1 MKKKALF
8 INLLRVM
15 LANIITKKI
24 ELYNLMFNNCIML
37 LSDLVKLFSS
47 QLNIDEER
55 FINIIE
61 INNINFNQ
69 QLRIA
74 KNKHKLPNTTTNTTI
89 NSNNINN
96 NVEKRSRGR
105 PRKQCN
111 IIIEK
116 SNIPDDVNYEG
127 VEEITHNSKLY
138 YKTDD
143 GAILDTNYNVQGL
156 FINGQ
161 IMMDK

>member
-1 MKKKALF
+1 
-8 INLLRVM
+8 
-15 LANIITKKI
+15 
-24 ELYNLMFNNCIML
+24 MFNNCIML
-37 LSDLVKLFSS
+37 LSELVKLFSS

-55 FINIIE
+55 FINIIT
-61 INNINFNQ
+61 INNINCNQ

-74 KNKHKLPNTTTNTTI
+74 KKEHKLPNSTTNTTNNNTTI
-89 NSNNINN
+89 NSSNINNSSN

-105 PRKQCN
+105 PRKLCN

-116 SNIPDDVNYEG
+116 SNIPEDVNYEG

-156 FINGQ
+156 VINGQ
-161 IMMDK
+161 IMMNK

>member
-1 MKKKALF
+1 
-8 INLLRVM
+8 
-15 LANIITKKI
+15 
-24 ELYNLMFNNCIML
+24 MFNNCIML
-37 LSDLVKLFSS
+37 LSELIKLFSS

-61 INNINFNQ
+61 INNINCNQ

-74 KNKHKLPNTTTNTTI
+74 KKEHKLPNSTTNNTTNTTNNNTTI
-89 NSNNINN
+89 NSSNINNSSN

-105 PRKQCN
+105 PRKLCN

-116 SNIPDDVNYEG
+116 SNIPEDVNYEG

-156 FINGQ
+156 VINGQ
-161 IMMDK
+161 IMMNK

>member
-1 MKKKALF
+1 
-8 INLLRVM
+8 
-15 LANIITKKI
+15 
-24 ELYNLMFNNCIML
+24 ML
-37 LSDLVKLFSS
+37 LSELVKLFSS

-61 INNINFNQ
+61 INNINCNQ

-74 KNKHKLPNTTTNTTI
+74 KKEHKLPNNTTI
-89 NSNNINN
+89 NSSNISNSSN
-96 NVEKRSRGR
+96 NVEK
-105 PRKQCN
+105 
-111 IIIEK
+111 
-116 SNIPDDVNYEG
+116 SNVPEDVNYEG

-156 FINGQ
+156 VINGQ
-161 IMMDK
+161 IMMK

>member
-1 MKKKALF
+1 
-8 INLLRVM
+8 
-15 LANIITKKI
+15 
-24 ELYNLMFNNCIML
+24 MFSNCIML
-37 LSDLVKLFSS
+37 LSELLKLFSS

-55 FINIIE
+55 FTNIIT
-61 INNINFNQ
+61 INNINCNQ

-74 KNKHKLPNTTTNTTI
+74 KKEHKLPNSTN
-89 NSNNINN
+89 NSNSNINNITISSN

-105 PRKQCN
+105 PRKLCN
-111 IIIEK
+111 IIVEK
-116 SNIPDDVNYEG
+116 SNIPEDVNYEG

-156 FINGQ
+156 VINGQ
-161 IMMDK
+161 IMMNN

>member
-1 MKKKALF
+1 
-8 INLLRVM
+8 
-15 LANIITKKI
+15 
-24 ELYNLMFNNCIML
+24 ML
-37 LSDLVKLFSS
+37 LSELVKLFSS

-61 INNINFNQ
+61 INNINCNQ

-74 KNKHKLPNTTTNTTI
+74 KKEHKLPNSTTNNTTNNTTNTTTI
-89 NSNNINN
+89 NINNSSN

-105 PRKQCN
+105 PRKLCN

-116 SNIPDDVNYEG
+116 SNIPEDVNYEG

-156 FINGQ
+156 VINGQ
-161 IMMDK
+161 IMMNK

>member
-1 MKKKALF
+1 
-8 INLLRVM
+8 
-15 LANIITKKI
+15 
-24 ELYNLMFNNCIML
+24 MFNNCIML
-37 LSDLVKLFSS
+37 LSELVKLFSS

-55 FINIIE
+55 FINIIT
-61 INNINFNQ
+61 INNINCNQ

-74 KNKHKLPNTTTNTTI
+74 KKEHKLPNSTTNNTTNTT
-89 NSNNINN
+89 NSNINNSSN

-105 PRKQCN
+105 PRKLCN
-111 IIIEK
+111 IIVEK
-116 SNIPDDVNYEG
+116 SNVPEDVNYEG

-156 FINGQ
+156 VINGQ
-161 IMMDK
+161 IMMK

>member
-1 MKKKALF
+1 
-8 INLLRVM
+8 
-15 LANIITKKI
+15 
-24 ELYNLMFNNCIML
+24 MFNNCIML
-37 LSDLVKLFSS
+37 LSELVKLFSS

-61 INNINFNQ
+61 INNINCNQ

-74 KNKHKLPNTTTNTTI
+74 KKEHKLPNSTTNNTTNNTTNTTTI
-89 NSNNINN
+89 NINNSSN

-105 PRKQCN
+105 PRKLCN

-116 SNIPDDVNYEG
+116 SNIPEDVNYEG

-156 FINGQ
+156 VINGQ
-161 IMMDK
+161 IMMNK

>member
-1 MKKKALF
+1 
-8 INLLRVM
+8 
-15 LANIITKKI
+15 
-24 ELYNLMFNNCIML
+24 MFNNCIML
-37 LSDLVKLFSS
+37 LSELVKLFSS

-61 INNINFNQ
+61 INNINCNQ

-74 KNKHKLPNTTTNTTI
+74 KKEHKLPNTTN
-89 NSNNINN
+89 NSNSNINNSSN

-105 PRKQCN
+105 PRKLCN

-116 SNIPDDVNYEG
+116 SNIPEDVNYEG

-156 FINGQ
+156 VINGQ
-161 IMMDK
+161 ITMNK

>member
-1 MKKKALF
+1 
-8 INLLRVM
+8 
-15 LANIITKKI
+15 
-24 ELYNLMFNNCIML
+24 MFNNCIML
-37 LSDLVKLFSS
+37 LSELVKLFSS

-55 FINIIE
+55 FINIIT
-61 INNINFNQ
+61 INNINCNQ

-74 KNKHKLPNTTTNTTI
+74 KKEHKLPNSTTNNTTNNTN
-89 NSNNINN
+89 NSNSSN

-105 PRKQCN
+105 PRKLCN

-116 SNIPDDVNYEG
+116 SNIPEDVNYEG

-156 FINGQ
+156 VINGQ
-161 IMMDK
+161 IMMNK

>member
-1 MKKKALF
+1 
-8 INLLRVM
+8 
-15 LANIITKKI
+15 
-24 ELYNLMFNNCIML
+24 MFNNCIML
-37 LSDLVKLFSS
+37 LSELVKLFSS

-61 INNINFNQ
+61 INNINCNQ

-74 KNKHKLPNTTTNTTI
+74 KKEHKLPNNTTI
-89 NSNNINN
+89 NSSNISNSSN

-105 PRKQCN
+105 PRKLCN
-111 IIIEK
+111 IIVEK
-116 SNIPDDVNYEG
+116 SNVPEDVNYEG

-156 FINGQ
+156 VINGQ
-161 IMMDK
+161 IMMK

>member
-1 MKKKALF
+1 MYF
-8 INLLRVM
+8 IFLNRLIQHLNTKLTEEVYSHGRLTIRV
-15 LANIITKKI
+15 
-24 ELYNLMFNNCIML
+24 

>member
-1 MKKKALF
+1 
-8 INLLRVM
+8 
-15 LANIITKKI
+15 
-24 ELYNLMFNNCIML
+24 ML
-37 LSDLVKLFSS
+37 LSELVKLFSS

-55 FINIIE
+55 FINIIT
-61 INNINFNQ
+61 INNINCNQ

-74 KNKHKLPNTTTNTTI
+74 KKEHKLPNSTTNNTTNTT
-89 NSNNINN
+89 NSNINNSSN

-105 PRKQCN
+105 PRKLCN
-111 IIIEK
+111 IIVEK
-116 SNIPDDVNYEG
+116 SNVPEDVNYEG

-156 FINGQ
+156 VINGQ
-161 IMMDK
+161 IMMK

>member
-1 MKKKALF
+1 
-8 INLLRVM
+8 
-15 LANIITKKI
+15 
-24 ELYNLMFNNCIML
+24 ML
-37 LSDLVKLFSS
+37 LSELVKLFSS

-55 FINIIE
+55 FINIIT
-61 INNINFNQ
+61 INNINCNQ

-74 KNKHKLPNTTTNTTI
+74 KKEHKLPNSTTNNTTNNTN
-89 NSNNINN
+89 NSNSSN

-105 PRKQCN
+105 PRKLCN

-116 SNIPDDVNYEG
+116 SNIPEDVNYEG

-156 FINGQ
+156 VINGQ
-161 IMMDK
+161 IMMNK

>member
-1 MKKKALF
+1 
-8 INLLRVM
+8 
-15 LANIITKKI
+15 
-24 ELYNLMFNNCIML
+24 ML
-37 LSDLVKLFSS
+37 LSELVKLFSS

-61 INNINFNQ
+61 INNINCNQ

-74 KNKHKLPNTTTNTTI
+74 KKEHKLPNTTN
-89 NSNNINN
+89 NSNSNINNSSN

-105 PRKQCN
+105 PRKLCN

-116 SNIPDDVNYEG
+116 SNIPEDVNYEG

-156 FINGQ
+156 VINGQ
-161 IMMDK
+161 ITMNK